1 MGAAA
6 ALLGRIVDYAGLF
19 PPAALPMERA
29 VQNYRKYL
37 GGEDA
42 WMNHPGEQRRLSGGP
57 GLLGGFVLAAAR
69 LEEFAAAFEKECCD
83 EQQTPW
89 TLSLVC
95 AGETAEDVA
104 AIEEF
109 QQGAVFIG
117 SLEVKAADAR
127 GAKEAL
133 ERLPAARSRY
143 VEFAPERAGEILPVL
158 AEYGAR
164 AKIRM
169 GGLTAD
175 SIPASD
181 AVARFLQACAR
192 ERVAWKATAG
202 LHHAVRG
209 VRSLTDAPG
218 SPRAMMHGFVNLF
231 LAGAL
236 AFFGAEE
243 AAVVRTLEEQDA
255 GAFRAEDEVIRWHSN
270 TMIADQIEQ
279 ARNEFAICFGSCSF
293 TEPVDDV
300 KAMGWV

>member
-19 PPAALPMERA
+19 PPAALGMERA
-29 VQNYRKYL
+29 VQNYREYL

-42 WMNHPGEQRRLSGGP
+42 WM
-57 GLLGGFVLAAAR
+57 LGGFVVAAAR

-89 TLSLVC
+89 TLSVVC
-95 AGETAEDVA
+95 AGETANDVR

-143 VEFAPERAGEILPVL
+143 VEFALERAAEILPVL

-169 GGLTAD
+169 GGLTVET
-175 SIPASD
+175 IPPAD

-209 VRSLTDAPG
+209 MRSLTDAPG
-218 SPRAMMHGFVNLF
+218 SPRATMHGFVNLF

-236 AFFGAEE
+236 AFFGADEG
-243 AAVVRTLEEQDA
+243 AVVRTLEEQDA
-255 GAFRAEDEVIRWHSN
+255 AAFRAEDDVMRWHSN
-270 TMIADQIEQ
+270 TMTTDQIEQ

-293 TEPVDDV
+293 SEPVDDV
-300 KAMGWV
+300 KAMGWA